1 MHPAKL
7 QDLSWA
13 MAEVYASVTDQIL
26 INLATYFPFIKQ
38 GGEPLD
44 QFNYQARMLAQMGQV
59 TKDTASIIAR
69 HLGGADAALQKALET
84 AILEGLADEE
94 PRLRK
99 AAERGLLSN
108 AVQDLA
114 PNQMQAFQAYYRQSA
129 DKLNLV
135 NTVMLEST
143 QAAYKA
149 TVSDI
154 ASKMYWTQSY
164 LNIETGGVISGVTAY
179 NDAVHQA
186 VWRMVGNGITGFIDH
201 AGRHWSPEAYVAMD
215 IKTTMFNTARSA
227 VFERSE
233 EYGCDTYLVSS
244 HNGARPLCFPWQ
256 QKVISRTD
264 QTRTIVDLDGNEV
277 RVYAQSETTYGQA
290 AGLFGVNCMHY
301 PMTFIPGFS
310 TIKGHPQSEEENDQ
324 TYKESQQQRALER
337 HLREEKRNLSVLQA
351 QGAPE
356 DLIKA
361 QQAKVDEASYQI
373 DEFCDRTGRA
383 RRKEREYTPV
393 NATFPPEDSYDVTGF
408 PRDTQ
413 EQMRTFFEQQA
424 QPIES
429 QLEIQTPEPEL
440 ISEKSEKV
448 EMKPKQEPEEVN
460 TQQKGETY
468 TFRDATYSVE
478 DVDLEVDGRPLYKG
492 LADVYT
498 MPDGA
503 RFVFQMDMDER
514 LQHLTPEVA
523 IEQYYKIPEWLRSLS
538 LEIQVVDTSNPWDDY
553 WQQVYADFSSSQATG
568 GFGFTTFYKSP
579 TRYDTAAAKKS
590 LIDMLA
596 HELGHTL
603 DDAAGGGSPFS
614 DSAEWAQAMAA
625 DLAATGKASITTY
638 GENSPFEDFAES
650 VMMYVRAPKKFMRTM
665 PARGAI
671 IERIAMERGAGQ

>member
-1 MHPAKL
+1 MHPSKL

-26 INLATYFPFIKQ
+26 INLATYFPFRQQ

-69 HLGGADAALQKALET
+69 NLGGADAALQKALET

-114 PNQMQAFQAYYRQSA
+114 PNQMQAFQSYYRQSA

-215 IKTTMFNTARSA
+215 IKTTMFNTARAA

-256 QKVISRTD
+256 QKVISRAD
-264 QTRTIVDLDGNEV
+264 HTRTIVDLDGNEI

-310 TIKGHPQSEEENDQ
+310 TIKGRPQSEAENDKA
-324 TYKESQQQRALER
+324 YKESQQQRALER
-337 HLREEKRNLSVLQA
+337 HLREEKRNLSVLEA

-356 DLIKA
+356 DLIKV
-361 QQAKVDEASYQI
+361 QQARVDEASYQI

-393 NATFPPEDSYDVTGF
+393 NAIFPPEDTYDVTEF

-413 EQMRTFFEQQA
+413 QQMRTFFEQQA
-424 QPIES
+424 QPIEK

-440 ISEKSEKV
+440 VSEKPDKV
-448 EMKPKQEPEEVN
+448 EGKPALPDDEAPAQQPEE
-460 TQQKGETY
+460 KY
-468 TFRDATYSVE
+468 TFRDATYSSE
-478 DVDLEVDGRPLYKG
+478 RLELEVSGTVIYSGD
-492 LADVYT
+492 ADVYT
-498 MPDGA
+498 MPDGM
-503 RFVFQMDMDER
+503 RFIFKQDMDER
-514 LQHLTPEVA
+514 WQQLTPQVA
-523 IEQYYKIPEWLRSLS
+523 IEQHYKIPGWLRSVAKDMWVLD
-538 LEIQVVDTSNPWDDY
+538 IDNPADEY
-553 WQQVYADFSSSQATG
+553 WRSIYPNFPRSQAIG
-568 GFGFTTFYKSP
+568 GYGQTVYFKSVG
-579 TRYDTAAAKKS
+579 DFDSAFAKKI
-590 LIDMLA
+590 LLGTLT
-596 HELGHTL
+596 HELGHSL
-603 DDAAGGGSPFS
+603 DTAVGLGSFFS
-614 DSAEWAQAMAA
+614 EGSEWTQAMAA

-638 GENSPFEDFAES
+638 GESSILEDFAES
-650 VMMYVRAPKKFMRTM
+650 VMMYVRAPKKFMKTM

-671 IERIAMERGAGQ
+671 IERIATERGAAP

>member
-1 MHPAKL
+1 MHPSKL

-26 INLATYFPFIKQ
+26 INLATYFPFRQQ

-69 HLGGADAALQKALET
+69 NLGGADAALQKALET

-114 PNQMQAFQAYYRQSA
+114 PNQMQAFQSYYRQSA

-215 IKTTMFNTARSA
+215 IKTTMFNTARAA

-256 QKVISRTD
+256 QKVISRAD
-264 QTRTIVDLDGNEV
+264 HTRTIVDLDGNEV

-310 TIKGHPQSEEENDQ
+310 TLKGRPQSEAENDK
-324 TYKESQQQRALER
+324 TYQESQQQRALER
-337 HLREEKRNLSVLQA
+337 HLREEKRNLSVLEA

-361 QQAKVDEASYQI
+361 QQARVDEASYQI

-393 NATFPPEDSYDVTGF
+393 NATFPPEDTYDVTEF

-413 EQMRTFFEQQA
+413 QQMRTFFEQQA
-424 QPIES
+424 QPIDM
-429 QLEIQTPEPEL
+429 QLEIQTPEP
-440 ISEKSEKV
+440 
-448 EMKPKQEPEEVN
+448 
-460 TQQKGETY
+460 
-468 TFRDATYSVE
+468 
-478 DVDLEVDGRPLYKG
+478 
-492 LADVYT
+492 
-498 MPDGA
+498 
-503 RFVFQMDMDER
+503 
-514 LQHLTPEVA
+514 
-523 IEQYYKIPEWLRSLS
+523 
-538 LEIQVVDTSNPWDDY
+538 
-553 WQQVYADFSSSQATG
+553 
-568 GFGFTTFYKSP
+568 
-579 TRYDTAAAKKS
+579 
-590 LIDMLA
+590 
-596 HELGHTL
+596 
-603 DDAAGGGSPFS
+603 
-614 DSAEWAQAMAA
+614 
-625 DLAATGKASITTY
+625 
-638 GENSPFEDFAES
+638 
-650 VMMYVRAPKKFMRTM
+650 
-665 PARGAI
+665 
-671 IERIAMERGAGQ
+671 

>member
-1 MHPAKL
+1 MHPSKL

-26 INLATYFPFIKQ
+26 INLASYFPFRQQ

-44 QFNYQARMLAQMGQV
+44 RFNYQARMLAQMGQV

-69 HLGGADAALQKALET
+69 NLGGADAALQKALET

-114 PNQMQAFQAYYRQSA
+114 PNQMQAFQSYYRQSA

-215 IKTTMFNTARSA
+215 IKTTMFNTARAA

-256 QKVISRTD
+256 QKVISRAD
-264 QTRTIVDLDGNEV
+264 HTRTIVDLDGNEV

-310 TIKGHPQSEEENDQ
+310 TIKGRPQSEAENDK
-324 TYKESQQQRALER
+324 TYKESQQQRVLER
-337 HLREEKRNLSVLQA
+337 HLREEKRNLSVLEA

-361 QQAKVDEASYQI
+361 QQARVDEASYQI

-393 NATFPPEDSYDVTGF
+393 NATFPPEDSYDVSEF

-413 EQMRTFFEQQA
+413 QQMRTFFEQQA
-424 QPIES
+424 QPIDR

-440 ISEKSEKV
+440 VSEKPDKV
-448 EMKPKQEPEEVN
+448 EGKPAEEAPA
-460 TQQKGETY
+460 QQGETY
-468 TFRDATYSVE
+468 TIKDATYSVE
-478 DVDLEVDGRPLYKG
+478 DVDIELEGRPLYNG
-492 LADVYT
+492 LVDVYT
-498 MPDGA
+498 MPDGM
-503 RFVFQMDMDER
+503 RFVFEQDMDDR

-523 IEQYYKIPEWLRSLS
+523 IEQHYKLPEWLRFLS
-538 LEIQVVDTSNPWDDY
+538 KEIQVVDTSNPWDDY
-553 WQQVYADFSSSQATG
+553 WRQTYSNFPSSQATG
-568 GFGFTTFYKSP
+568 GSGITTFYASP
-579 TRYDTAAAKKS
+579 TWYKKVAEKKR
-590 LIDMLA
+590 LIDTLA

-603 DDAAGGGSPFS
+603 DYALGGDSPFS
-614 DSAEWAQAMAA
+614 EGAEWTQAMAA
-625 DLAATGKASITTY
+625 DLAATGMASITTY
-638 GENSPFEDFAES
+638 GENSHLEDFAES
-650 VMMYVRAPKKFMRTM
+650 VKMYVREPKRFMKTM

>member
-1 MHPAKL
+1 MHPSKL

-26 INLATYFPFIKQ
+26 INLATYFPFRQQ

-69 HLGGADAALQKALET
+69 NLGGADAALQKALET
-84 AILEGLADEE
+84 AILEGLSDEE

-114 PNQMQAFQAYYRQSA
+114 PNQMQAFQSYYRQSA

-186 VWRMVGNGITGFIDH
+186 VRRMVGNGITGFIDH

-215 IKTTMFNTARSA
+215 IKTTMFNTARAA

-256 QKVISRTD
+256 QKVISRAD
-264 QTRTIVDLDGNEV
+264 HTRTIVDLDGNEV

-310 TIKGHPQSEEENDQ
+310 TIKVRPQSEAENDKA
-324 TYKESQQQRALER
+324 YKESQQQRALER
-337 HLREEKRNLSVLQA
+337 HLREEKRNLSVLEA

-361 QQAKVDEASYQI
+361 QQARVDEASYQI

-393 NATFPPEDSYDVTGF
+393 NATFPPEDTYEVTEF

-413 EQMRTFFEQQA
+413 TQMREFFTQQA
-424 QPIES
+424 QPIEK
-429 QLEIQTPEPEL
+429 QLEIQVPEPEL
-440 ISEKSEKV
+440 DSEKSDNV
-448 EMKPKQEPEEVN
+448 EMKPVEEAQAQQPEER
-460 TQQKGETY
+460 Y
-468 TFRDATYSVE
+468 TFRDAVYSSE
-478 DVDLEVDGRPLYKG
+478 RLELEVSDGTVIYSG
-492 LADVYT
+492 DADVYT
-498 MPDGA
+498 MPDGM
-503 RFVFQMDMDER
+503 RFIFKQDMDER
-514 LQHLTPEVA
+514 WQKLTPQVA
-523 IEQYYKIPEWLRSLS
+523 IEQHYKIPGWLRSVAKDMWVL
-538 LEIQVVDTSNPWDDY
+538 DTDNPADEY
-553 WQQVYADFSSSQATG
+553 WRSIYPDFPRSQAIG
-568 GFGFTTFYKSP
+568 GYGQTVYFRSVGDFNSAYARKILLNTMT
-579 TRYDTAAAKKS
+579 
-590 LIDMLA
+590 
-596 HELGHTL
+596 HELGHSL
-603 DDAAGGGSPFS
+603 DTAVGLGSFFS
-614 DSAEWAQAMAA
+614 EGSEWTQAMAA

-638 GENSPFEDFAES
+638 GESSILEDFAES
-650 VMMYVRAPKKFMRTM
+650 VMMYVRAPKRFMKTM

-671 IERIAMERGAGQ
+671 IERIAMERGAVP

>member
-1 MHPAKL
+1 MHPSKL

-38 GGEPLD
+38 GGEVRD

-69 HLGGADAALQKALET
+69 NLGGADAALQKALET

-114 PNQMQAFQAYYRQSA
+114 PNQMQAFQSYYRQSA

-215 IKTTMFNTARSA
+215 IKTTMFNTARAA

-256 QKVISRTD
+256 QKVISRAD
-264 QTRTIVDLDGNEV
+264 HTRTIVDLDGNEV

-310 TIKGHPQSEEENDQ
+310 TVKGRPQSEEENDQ

-356 DLIKA
+356 DLLKA
-361 QQAKVDEASYQI
+361 QQAKVDEASHQI

-393 NATFPPEDSYDVTGF
+393 NATFPDKSTYDVSEF

-413 EQMRTFFEQQA
+413 QQMRTFFEQQA
-424 QPIES
+424 QPIDR

-440 ISEKSEKV
+440 VSEKSDKV
-448 EMKPKQEPEEVN
+448 EMKPAEEAPA
-460 TQQKGETY
+460 QQRETY
-468 TFRDATYSVE
+468 TIKDATYSVE
-478 DVDLEVDGRPLYKG
+478 DVDIELEGRPLYKG
-492 LADVYT
+492 LVDVYT
-498 MPDGA
+498 MPDGM

-523 IEQYYKIPEWLRSLS
+523 IEQHYKLPEWLRFLS
-538 LEIQVVDTSNPWDDY
+538 QEIQVFDMSNPWDDY
-553 WQQVYADFSSSQATG
+553 WRQEYKDFPSSQATG
-568 GFGFTTFYKSP
+568 GSGITTFYASP
-579 TRYDTAAAKKS
+579 IWYKKVAEKKR
-590 LIDMLA
+590 LIDTLA

-603 DDAAGGGSPFS
+603 DYALGGDSPFS
-614 DSAEWAQAMAA
+614 DGAEWTQAMAA
-625 DLAATGKASITTY
+625 DLAATGMASITTY
-638 GENSPFEDFAES
+638 GENSHLEDFAES
-650 VMMYVRAPKKFMRTM
+650 VKMYVREPKRFMKTM